1 MTLNSFSSPKKFC
14 SKQQS
19 SVCVCV
25 CVCVCVG
32 LPWSL
37 RAKES
42 TCNARDP
49 GWKFRMGKT
58 PPEEGMTTHSS
69 ILAWRIP
76 WTEEPGGLQFMGS
89 QRVGHNWSGFAC
101 SVCVCVYGY
110 VLSHVLSCGPMNPY
124 GSFVLGISQTRILEW
139 VAISTFRGCSPPRDP
154 TCISF
159 FGR

>member
-14 SKQQS
+14 SKHSLQ
-19 SVCVCV
+19 CVCV

-37 RAKES
+37 RSKES
-42 TCNARDP
+42 TCNAGDP
-49 GWKFRMGKT
+49 GWKFRMGEI

-89 QRVGHNWSGFAC
+89 QRVGHNWSDLART
-101 SVCVCVYGY
+101 VCVCYGY

-124 GSFVLGISQTRILEW
+124 GSFVLGISQLRILEW
-139 VAISTFRGCSPPRDP
+139 VAISTFRGCSLLRDP